1 MKLNTEKMIGE
12 KEGGIGWMTFNNPA
26 RRNAMSLDMWQGVE
40 TILDEFESD
49 DDIKVIVMRG
59 AGDKAFV
66 SGADIS
72 EFKERRNNAE
82 AAAEY
87 ARISEG
93 ARARLMSVK
102 KPLIAMIQG
111 YCLGGGMAV
120 AMAAD
125 MRFATEDSQF
135 GIPAA
140 RLSIAYGYDGLHK
153 LVHLVGPAM
162 ASEIMFTARR
172 VQPDEAQ
179 RIGLINRAVP
189 VDELEARVREVAD
202 AICRN
207 APLSIAASKHTIGQ
221 ILTDKEDRD
230 YDEIKRMSKMCFDM
244 VKGGREAFMENAPR
258 IQRHLVESREGS
270 GSRLAA
276 VQRMCTCPVTAAR
289 RRGLMLS
296 YVVGWGRRD
305 GLFCHLVGEQPLRLG
320 TAVPRGTQS
329 ALFRRRSDC
338 PKAEIARLARPKAFY
353 FHRPTLDAGL
363 AGAIDERA
371 DHAVLRAMML
381 GNLHAFALALR

>member
-1 MKLNTEKMIGE
+1 MQLNTEKMIGE
-12 KEGGIGWMTFNNPA
+12 KEGGVGWMIFNNPA
-26 RRNAMSLDMWQGVE
+26 RRNAMALEMWSAVE
-40 TILDEFESD
+40 AILDEFESD
-49 DDIKVIVMRG
+49 DAIKVIVMKG

-93 ARARLMSVK
+93 ARARLLAVK

-125 MRFATEDSQF
+125 MRFASDDSQF

-140 RLSIAYGYDGLHK
+140 RLSIAYGFEGLHK
-153 LVHLVGPAM
+153 LVHLVGPAL

-172 VQPDEAQ
+172 VEPEEAQ

-189 VDELEARVREVAD
+189 LDDLESTVREVTD

-207 APLSIAASKHTIGQ
+207 APLSITASKYTIGQ

-230 YDEIKRMSKMCFDM
+230 YEEIKRLSKMCFDSNDY
-244 VKGGREAFMENAPR
+244 KEGREAFMEKRSPAF
-258 IQRHLVESREGS
+258 S
-270 GSRLAA
+270 GS
-276 VQRMCTCPVTAAR
+276 
-289 RRGLMLS
+289 
-296 YVVGWGRRD
+296 
-305 GLFCHLVGEQPLRLG
+305 
-320 TAVPRGTQS
+320 
-329 ALFRRRSDC
+329 
-338 PKAEIARLARPKAFY
+338 
-353 FHRPTLDAGL
+353 
-363 AGAIDERA
+363 
-371 DHAVLRAMML
+371 
-381 GNLHAFALALR
+381 

>member
-1 MKLNTEKMIGE
+1 MQLNTEKMIGE
-12 KEGGIGWMTFNNPA
+12 KEGGVGWMTFNNPA
-26 RRNAMSLDMWQGVE
+26 RRNAMALEMWSAVE
-40 TILDEFESD
+40 AILDEFESD
-49 DDIKVIVMRG
+49 DAIKVIVMKG

-93 ARARLMSVK
+93 ARAHLLAVK

-125 MRFATEDSQF
+125 MRFASDDSQF

-140 RLSIAYGYDGLHK
+140 RLSIAYGFEGLHK
-153 LVHLVGPAM
+153 LVHLVGPAL

-172 VQPDEAQ
+172 VEPEEAQ

-189 VDELEARVREVAD
+189 LDDLESTVREVTD

-207 APLSIAASKHTIGQ
+207 APLSITASKYTIGH

-230 YDEIKRMSKMCFDM
+230 YDEIKRLSKMCFDSNDY
-244 VKGGREAFMENAPR
+244 KEGR
-258 IQRHLVESREGS
+258 
-270 GSRLAA
+270 
-276 VQRMCTCPVTAAR
+276 
-289 RRGLMLS
+289 
-296 YVVGWGRRD
+296 
-305 GLFCHLVGEQPLRLG
+305 
-320 TAVPRGTQS
+320 
-329 ALFRRRSDC
+329 
-338 PKAEIARLARPKAFY
+338 
-353 FHRPTLDAGL
+353 
-363 AGAIDERA
+363 
-371 DHAVLRAMML
+371 
-381 GNLHAFALALR
+381 

>member
-1 MKLNTEKMIGE
+1 MGRILDAIDRINMAVEQGKMTPEEGNEMKLNTEKMIGE

-26 RRNAMSLDMWQGVE
+26 RRNAMSLEMWTAVE

-49 DDIKVIVMRG
+49 NDIKAIVMKG

-93 ARARLMSVK
+93 ARARLMGVK

-125 MRFATEDSQF
+125 MRFASDDSQF

-172 VQPDEAQ
+172 VEPEEAQ
-179 RIGLINRAVP
+179 RIGLINRVVP
-189 VDELEARVREVAD
+189 IAELESAVREVAD

-230 YDEIKRMSKMCFDM
+230 YGKIKQMSQMCFDSNDY
-244 VKGGREAFMENAPR
+244 KEGREAFMEKR
-258 IQRHLVESREGS
+258 S
-270 GSRLAA
+270 
-276 VQRMCTCPVTAAR
+276 PVF
-289 RRGLMLS
+289 M
-296 YVVGWGRRD
+296 
-305 GLFCHLVGEQPLRLG
+305 G
-320 TAVPRGTQS
+320 T
-329 ALFRRRSDC
+329 
-338 PKAEIARLARPKAFY
+338 
-353 FHRPTLDAGL
+353 
-363 AGAIDERA
+363 
-371 DHAVLRAMML
+371 
-381 GNLHAFALALR
+381 

>member
-1 MKLNTEKMIGE
+1 MQLDTEKMIGE

-26 RRNAMSLDMWQGVE
+26 RRNAMSLEMWSAVE
-40 TILDEFESD
+40 AILDEFESD
-49 DDIKVIVMRG
+49 DDIKVIVMKG

-93 ARARLMSVK
+93 ARTRLIGTK

-125 MRFATEDSQF
+125 MRFASNDSQF

-140 RLSIAYGYDGLHK
+140 RLSIAYGFDGLHK
-153 LVHLVGPAM
+153 LVHLVGPAL

-172 VQPDEAQ
+172 VEPDEAE
-179 RIGLINRAVP
+179 RIGLINRAVENE
-189 VDELEARVREVAD
+189 DLEGAVREVAD

-207 APLSIAASKHTIGQ
+207 APLSIAASKFTIGQ

-230 YDEIKRMSKMCFDM
+230 YDEIKRLSKMCFDSNDY
-244 VKGGREAFMENAPR
+244 KEGREAFMEKRSP
-258 IQRHLVESREGS
+258 VFTGS
-270 GSRLAA
+270 
-276 VQRMCTCPVTAAR
+276 
-289 RRGLMLS
+289 
-296 YVVGWGRRD
+296 
-305 GLFCHLVGEQPLRLG
+305 
-320 TAVPRGTQS
+320 
-329 ALFRRRSDC
+329 
-338 PKAEIARLARPKAFY
+338 
-353 FHRPTLDAGL
+353 
-363 AGAIDERA
+363 
-371 DHAVLRAMML
+371 
-381 GNLHAFALALR
+381 

>member
-1 MKLNTEKMIGE
+1 MQLNTEKMIGE
-12 KEGGIGWMTFNNPA
+12 KEGGVGWMTFNNPA
-26 RRNAMSLDMWQGVE
+26 RRNAMALEMWSAVE
-40 TILDEFESD
+40 AILDEFESD
-49 DDIKVIVMRG
+49 DAIKVIVMKG

-72 EFKERRNNAE
+72 EFSERRNNAE

-93 ARARLMSVK
+93 ARARLLAVK

-125 MRFATEDSQF
+125 MRFASNDSQF

-140 RLSIAYGYDGLHK
+140 RLSIAYGFDGLHK
-153 LVHLVGPAM
+153 LVHLVGPAL

-172 VQPDEAQ
+172 VEPEEAQ

-189 VDELEARVREVAD
+189 LADLESTVREVAD

-207 APLSIAASKHTIGQ
+207 APLSINASKYTIGQ

-230 YDEIKRMSKMCFDM
+230 YDEIKRLSKICFDSNDY
-244 VKGGREAFMENAPR
+244 KEGREAFMEKRSP
-258 IQRHLVESREGS
+258 VFS
-270 GSRLAA
+270 GS
-276 VQRMCTCPVTAAR
+276 
-289 RRGLMLS
+289 
-296 YVVGWGRRD
+296 
-305 GLFCHLVGEQPLRLG
+305 
-320 TAVPRGTQS
+320 
-329 ALFRRRSDC
+329 
-338 PKAEIARLARPKAFY
+338 
-353 FHRPTLDAGL
+353 
-363 AGAIDERA
+363 
-371 DHAVLRAMML
+371 
-381 GNLHAFALALR
+381 

>member
-1 MKLNTEKMIGE
+1 MELNTKKMIGE

-26 RRNAMSLDMWQGVE
+26 RRNAMSLDMWEGVE

-72 EFKERRNNAE
+72 EFEERRNNAE

-93 ARARLMSVK
+93 ARARLMGVK

-189 VDELEARVREVAD
+189 VDELEAAVREVAD

-230 YDEIKRMSKMCFDM
+230 YEEIRRMSKTCFDSNDY
-244 VKGGREAFMENAPR
+244 KEGREAFMEKR
-258 IQRHLVESREGS
+258 S
-270 GSRLAA
+270 
-276 VQRMCTCPVTAAR
+276 PVFT
-289 RRGLMLS
+289 
-296 YVVGWGRRD
+296 
-305 GLFCHLVGEQPLRLG
+305 G
-320 TAVPRGTQS
+320 T
-329 ALFRRRSDC
+329 
-338 PKAEIARLARPKAFY
+338 
-353 FHRPTLDAGL
+353 
-363 AGAIDERA
+363 
-371 DHAVLRAMML
+371 
-381 GNLHAFALALR
+381 

>member
-1 MKLNTEKMIGE
+1 MQLNTEKMTAE

-26 RRNAMSLDMWQGVE
+26 RRNAMSLEMWEAVE
-40 TILDEFESD
+40 AILDDFEAD
-49 DDIKVIVMRG
+49 NDIKVIVMKG

-93 ARARLMSVK
+93 ARARMNAVK
-102 KPLIAMIQG
+102 KPFIAMIQG

-125 MRFATEDSQF
+125 MRFASTDSQF

-140 RLSIAYGYDGLHK
+140 RLSIAYGIDGLHK

-172 VQPDEAQ
+172 VEPEEAQ

-189 VDELEARVREVAD
+189 VEGLESTVREIAET
-202 AICRN
+202 ICRN
-207 APLSIAASKHTIGQ
+207 APLSINASKYTIGQ

-230 YDEIKRMSKMCFDM
+230 YDEIKRLSKQCFDSNDY
-244 VKGGREAFMENAPR
+244 KEGREAFMEKR
-258 IQRHLVESREGS
+258 S
-270 GSRLAA
+270 
-276 VQRMCTCPVTAAR
+276 PVFT
-289 RRGLMLS
+289 
-296 YVVGWGRRD
+296 
-305 GLFCHLVGEQPLRLG
+305 G
-320 TAVPRGTQS
+320 T
-329 ALFRRRSDC
+329 
-338 PKAEIARLARPKAFY
+338 
-353 FHRPTLDAGL
+353 
-363 AGAIDERA
+363 
-371 DHAVLRAMML
+371 
-381 GNLHAFALALR
+381 

>member
-1 MKLNTEKMIGE
+1 MELNTEKMIGE

-93 ARARLMSVK
+93 ARARLMGVK

-125 MRFATEDSQF
+125 MRFATEDASLVF
-135 GIPAA
+135 PRPGSASPMAMTGCTNSCIWSARRWPAKSCLRPA
-140 RLSIAYGYDGLHK
+140 VFSLTKRNGSGLSIALSLSMSSK
-153 LVHLVGPAM
+153 RRFARSRTRSAAM
-162 ASEIMFTARR
+162 RPCR
-172 VQPDEAQ
+172 LQP
-179 RIGLINRAVP
+179 P
-189 VDELEARVREVAD
+189 
-202 AICRN
+202 
-207 APLSIAASKHTIGQ
+207 SI
-221 ILTDKEDRD
+221 R
-230 YDEIKRMSKMCFDM
+230 
-244 VKGGREAFMENAPR
+244 
-258 IQRHLVESREGS
+258 
-270 GSRLAA
+270 
-276 VQRMCTCPVTAAR
+276 
-289 RRGLMLS
+289 
-296 YVVGWGRRD
+296 
-305 GLFCHLVGEQPLRLG
+305 
-320 TAVPRGTQS
+320 S
-329 ALFRRRSDC
+329 AKF
-338 PKAEIARLARPKAFY
+338 
-353 FHRPTLDAGL
+353 
-363 AGAIDERA
+363 
-371 DHAVLRAMML
+371 
-381 GNLHAFALALR
+381 

>member
-1 MKLNTEKMIGE
+1 MELNTEKMIGE

-26 RRNAMSLDMWQGVE
+26 RRNAMSLDMWEGVE

-93 ARARLMSVK
+93 ARARLMGVK

-125 MRFATEDSQF
+125 MRFATEDAQF

-189 VDELEARVREVAD
+189 VDGEIGIAVTVVAV
-202 AICRN
+202 
-207 APLSIAASKHTIGQ
+207 G
-221 ILTDKEDRD
+221 
-230 YDEIKRMSKMCFDM
+230 Y
-244 VKGGREAFMENAPR
+244 
-258 IQRHLVESREGS
+258 
-270 GSRLAA
+270 RL
-276 VQRMCTCPVTAAR
+276 MR
-289 RRGLMLS
+289 RRFGAGLD
-296 YVVGWGRRD
+296 RRKRA
-305 GLFCHLVGEQPLRLG
+305 RLG
-320 TAVPRGTQS
+320 P
-329 ALFRRRSDC
+329 
-338 PKAEIARLARPKAFY
+338 
-353 FHRPTLDAGL
+353 
-363 AGAIDERA
+363 
-371 DHAVLRAMML
+371 L
-381 GNLHAFALALR
+381 GNRHAGKQCAPATNEPIPVST

>member
-26 RRNAMSLDMWQGVE
+26 RRNAMSLEMWEAVE
-40 TILDEFESD
+40 TILNNFEED
-49 DDIKVIVMRG
+49 NEIKVIVMKG

-93 ARARLMSVK
+93 ARARLNAVK

-125 MRFATEDSQF
+125 MRFASEDSQF

-140 RLSIAYGYDGLHK
+140 RLSIAYGFDGLHK

-172 VQPDEAQ
+172 ILPEEAQ
-179 RIGLINRAVP
+179 QIGLINRAVP
-189 VDELEARVREVAD
+189 LNELNSAVREVAD

-221 ILTDKEDRD
+221 ILADKDERD
-230 YDEIKRMSKMCFDM
+230 YAEIKRLSQVCFDSNDY
-244 VKGGREAFMENAPR
+244 KEGREAFMEKRSP
-258 IQRHLVESREGS
+258 VFTGS
-270 GSRLAA
+270 
-276 VQRMCTCPVTAAR
+276 
-289 RRGLMLS
+289 
-296 YVVGWGRRD
+296 
-305 GLFCHLVGEQPLRLG
+305 
-320 TAVPRGTQS
+320 
-329 ALFRRRSDC
+329 
-338 PKAEIARLARPKAFY
+338 
-353 FHRPTLDAGL
+353 
-363 AGAIDERA
+363 
-371 DHAVLRAMML
+371 
-381 GNLHAFALALR
+381 